1 MDIYMAKQQVIS
13 AGKELLESG
22 LIVRTWGNIS
32 CRIDE
37 ETFVITPS
45 GRTYD
50 SLTPDDIVECR
61 IDDVSYEGDVKP
73 SSEKRIH
80 ALVYRTYTDA
90 NFVIHTHQPHASAVS
105 ASGLKAMPTDG
116 FSTLG
121 GSVPVAPYGLPGT
134 KTLSK
139 GVEEALKQTKGLA
152 IIMCNHGAL
161 TFGKDYDEAFLA
173 AKQLEE
179 ASFAFV
185 RDTYLKAA
193 DSKEYL
199 EQELHNYYL
208 SLSTEQPLYLP
219 KEPVKLYCSK
229 RTENGFMIEDTEY
242 RFDDKNL
249 SSYALIH
256 SAIYQDRKDINF
268 IEQDMSSGLL
278 PVSLTEKPLRPL
290 LDDFAQIVGRSARC
304 SKSASPADVVK
315 SLEKRSGVLIP
326 GAGALCC
333 AATQPDVHAVSL
345 VMQKNALAEIAATIL
360 GSREYIGLFDC
371 VLMHFVYTQSYAKKA
386 KK

>member
-1 MDIYMAKQQVIS
+1 MDINMAKQQVIR
-13 AGKELLESG
+13 AGKDLLESG

-32 CRIDE
+32 CRIDDK
-37 ETFVITPS
+37 TFVITPS

-50 SLTPDDIVECR
+50 SLIPDDIVECR
-61 IDDVSYEGDVKP
+61 IEDASYDGDIKP

-80 ALVYRTYTDA
+80 ALVYQAHCDA
-90 NFVIHTHQPHASAVS
+90 NFVIHTHQPNASAVS
-105 ASGLKAMPTDG
+105 ASRLKTMPVDN
-116 FSTLG
+116 FSALG
-121 GSVPVAPYGLPGT
+121 DRVPVASYGLPGT
-134 KTLSK
+134 KALSK

-152 IIMCNHGAL
+152 VIMSNHGAL
-161 TFGKDYDEAFLA
+161 TFGKDYVEAFLA

-193 DSKEYL
+193 GSDEYL
-199 EQELHNYYL
+199 EHYSHSYYL
-208 SLSTEQPLYLP
+208 SLATEQPTYLP
-219 KEPVKLYCSK
+219 KEPVSLFCSK
-229 RTENGFMIEDTEY
+229 RTNNGFIIEDKKY
-242 RFDDKNL
+242 HFVDKNL
-249 SSYALIH
+249 PSYALIH

-268 IEQDMSSGLL
+268 IEQDISHGLL
-278 PVSLTEKPLRPL
+278 PVSLADKPLRPL

-304 SKSASPADVVK
+304 SKSLSPEDIVR
-315 SLEKRSGVLIP
+315 SLKKRSGVLIP

-333 AATQPDVHAVSL
+333 AATQSDAHAVSL

>member
-1 MDIYMAKQQVIS
+1 MDIYMAKQQVIR

-32 CRIDE
+32 CRIDD

-61 IDDVSYEGDVKP
+61 IEDASYEGEVKP

-80 ALVYRTYTDA
+80 ALVYRTHSNA
-90 NFVIHTHQPHASAVS
+90 NFVIHTHQPHASAIS
-105 ASGLKAMPTDG
+105 ASGLKAMPADG
-116 FSTLG
+116 FFTLS
-121 GSVPVAPYGLPGT
+121 GSVPVASYGLPGT
-134 KTLSK
+134 KTLSN
-139 GVEEALKQTKGLA
+139 GVEDALKQTKGLA
-152 IIMCNHGAL
+152 VIMSNHGAL
-161 TFGKDYDEAFLA
+161 TFGKDYNEAFLA

-185 RDTYLKAA
+185 KDTYLKAA
-193 DSKEYL
+193 GSEEYL

-208 SLSTEQPLYLP
+208 SLVTEQPSYLP
-219 KEPVKLYCSK
+219 KEPAKLYCSS
-229 RTENGFMIEDTEY
+229 RTGNGFKIEDKEY
-242 RFDDKNL
+242 HFDDENL
-249 SSYALIH
+249 PSYAFIH
-256 SAIYQDRKDINF
+256 SAIYQARKDINF
-268 IEQDMSSGLL
+268 IEQDLSHGLL
-278 PVSLTEKPLRPL
+278 PVSLADKSLRPL

-304 SKSASPADVVK
+304 SKSLSPADVVK
-315 SLEKRSGVLIP
+315 ALKKRNGVLIP

-333 AATQPDVHAVSL
+333 AATQSDAHAVSL
-345 VMQKNALAEIAATIL
+345 VMQKNALAEVASTIL